1 MKIYVRQGNKMTNEK
16 EGRGEDQKKG
26 KGRNV
31 AEDNGNEKAWLS

>member
-1 MKIYVRQGNKMTNEK
+1 MTNEK

-31 AEDNGNEKAWLS
+31 AEDNGDKKTWLP